1 MDPLF
6 ADTANGDYR
15 VNVLS
20 PIINAGHPD
29 STDSD
34 GTRADM
40 GGYPYLKTY
49 NGPVWFVDAVNG
61 SNFGSSGSSVNAFAA
76 ITPAI
81 KFASSGDSI
90 NVAAGTYVENL
101 DFEGKNLKL
110 VGADVTTTIIDGD
123 SSGSVIRMVNISN
136 TPSVKNF
143 TIQNGLTASNGG
155 GIYCSNS
162 SPILQNLKILNNS
175 AAGGGGLM
183 LYDFSSPRI
192 HNVIFKGN
200 NASSNG
206 SALYCWAGASPIV
219 RNSTF
224 EGNIADGSVIY
235 SEDRSD
241 PKFINVTI
249 ASNPVVNFN
258 STYTSVL
265 YASGGDASD
274 SMRVEF
280 RNSIIYNNAASLIKA
295 AGNYNS
301 IDFNYCDIL
310 GGQSSVITS
319 DNAIIN
325 WGSGNMSIDPVFAD
339 TANGD
344 FSLQRSSHLIDRG
357 HPDSTDTDGTR
368 SDIGAYFFIN
378 PVSHHESIV
387 LVRI

>member
-1 MDPLF
+1 MGSEMCIRDSNTMAGIVLRPSSTNAHPTLINSIVYGNEDNKNIVFGNSGGNAIDISYSLIQGGQDSITTYTNDTLSWGTGNLDVDPLF

-20 PIINAGHPD
+20 PVINAGHPD

-110 VGADVTTTIIDGD
+110 VGADAATPIIEGD

-162 SPILQNLKILNNS
+162 SPFLQNLKILNNS
-175 AAGGGGLM
+175 ADSGGGLM
-183 LYDFSSPRI
+183 LYDFSSPSI

-200 NASSNG
+200 SDSSND
-206 SALYCWAGASPIV
+206 SAL
-219 RNSTF
+219 
-224 EGNIADGSVIY
+224 
-235 SEDRSD
+235 
-241 PKFINVTI
+241 
-249 ASNPVVNFN
+249 
-258 STYTSVL
+258 
-265 YASGGDASD
+265 
-274 SMRVEF
+274 
-280 RNSIIYNNAASLIKA
+280 
-295 AGNYNS
+295 
-301 IDFNYCDIL
+301 
-310 GGQSSVITS
+310 
-319 DNAIIN
+319 
-325 WGSGNMSIDPVFAD
+325 
-339 TANGD
+339 
-344 FSLQRSSHLIDRG
+344 
-357 HPDSTDTDGTR
+357 
-368 SDIGAYFFIN
+368 
-378 PVSHHESIV
+378 
-387 LVRI
+387 

>member
-20 PIINAGHPD
+20 PVINAGHPD

-110 VGADVTTTIIDGD
+110 VGADAATTIIDGD

-183 LYDFSSPRI
+183 LYD
-192 HNVIFKGN
+192 
-200 NASSNG
+200 
-206 SALYCWAGASPIV
+206 L
-219 RNSTF
+219 
-224 EGNIADGSVIY
+224 
-235 SEDRSD
+235 
-241 PKFINVTI
+241 
-249 ASNPVVNFN
+249 
-258 STYTSVL
+258 
-265 YASGGDASD
+265 
-274 SMRVEF
+274 
-280 RNSIIYNNAASLIKA
+280 SLIHI
-295 AGNYNS
+295 S
-301 IDFNYCDIL
+301 E
-310 GGQSSVITS
+310 
-319 DNAIIN
+319 
-325 WGSGNMSIDPVFAD
+325 P
-339 TANGD
+339 
-344 FSLQRSSHLIDRG
+344 
-357 HPDSTDTDGTR
+357 TR
-368 SDIGAYFFIN
+368 PY
-378 PVSHHESIV
+378 
-387 LVRI
+387 